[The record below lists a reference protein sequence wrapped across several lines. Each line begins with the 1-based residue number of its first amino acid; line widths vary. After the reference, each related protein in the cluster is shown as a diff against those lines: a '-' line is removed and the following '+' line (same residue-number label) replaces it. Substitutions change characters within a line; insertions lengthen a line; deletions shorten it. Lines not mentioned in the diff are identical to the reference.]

1 MLITELTPQFS
12 SNKSYYGKALVIT
25 LDNGVRM
32 LKSYETIVCIIL
44 PEKEGKVEVIM
55 PWMGWSHT
63 TGNHVWDFLLQNDI
77 CVHYNNLGFK
87 SFAAFMREVGQFT
100 WDVKEEKITDI
111 DDNTWVRELQN
122 TYKAIDNFK
131 EL

>member
-1 MLITELTPQFS
+1 MLVTELTPQFS

-44 PEKEGKVEVIM
+44 PEKKGKVEVIM
-55 PWMGWSHT
+55 PWMSWSYT
-63 TGNHVWDFLLQNDI
+63 TGKHAWDFLAQNDI
-77 CVHYNNLGFK
+77 FVASTGFK
-87 SFAAFMREVGQFT
+87 SFAAFMREVGKFT

-111 DDNTWVRELQN
+111 DGNTWVRELQN